1 MLGEALVLPHR
12 IYVLLLSFGGL
23 LLNTLRNI
31 AMSFT
36 HPSCRKSLLVSM
48 VDPDTAFGESKRAHQ
63 PC

>member
-1 MLGEALVLPHR
+1 MLGEALALPHR

-36 HPSCRKSLLVSM
+36 HPSCR
-48 VDPDTAFGESKRAHQ
+48 
-63 PC
+63 